1 MRAEV
6 ILLTRNILIA
16 GEDVKSWG
24 ARILTSDSVE
34 LDANMQIKMRHG

>member
-16 GEDVKSWG
+16 GEDVRSWG

-34 LDANMQIKMRHG
+34 LDPNNQIVMRYG